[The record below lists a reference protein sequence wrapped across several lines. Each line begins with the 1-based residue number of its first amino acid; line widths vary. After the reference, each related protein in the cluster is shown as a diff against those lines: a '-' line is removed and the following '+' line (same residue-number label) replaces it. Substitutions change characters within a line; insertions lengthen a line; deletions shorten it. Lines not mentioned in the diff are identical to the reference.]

1 MTLLFKKGGVLIMA
15 KKAVKK
21 SASSAKKID
30 LHKELERPVNNLV
43 GYTILFLVAL
53 VLLMLVKNKLMF

>member
-1 MTLLFKKGGVLIMA
+1 MA
-15 KKAVKK
+15 KKAAKK
-21 SASSAKKID
+21 SRSVD

-53 VLLMLVKNKLMF
+53 VLFLLVKNKMMF